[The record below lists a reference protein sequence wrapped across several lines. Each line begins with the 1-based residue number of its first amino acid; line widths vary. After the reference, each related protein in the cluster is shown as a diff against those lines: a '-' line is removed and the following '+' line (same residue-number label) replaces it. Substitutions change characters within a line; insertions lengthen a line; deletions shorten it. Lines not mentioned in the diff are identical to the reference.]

1 MTPLDAS
8 GPLGWIVERLV
19 ARLTVAGRSNGSS
32 LAHRH
37 SYRVMPQP
45 RPDAKIRSVG
55 QPIGCPCDI
64 PNRKRDGQMAT
75 RKSDGWAG
83 MVVFAGS
90 MLLVIGAFNFFE
102 GLIALFKNE
111 QVVVTPNRFV
121 LVDLTSWGW
130 SLIIFGIAMA
140 AVGLGLLATQTW
152 ARVAGIIVVG
162 INAVWQI
169 TSFGAYP
176 IWSLLMLALD
186 VFVLYALTARWSSAR
201 AAIND

>member
-1 MTPLDAS
+1 
-8 GPLGWIVERLV
+8 
-19 ARLTVAGRSNGSS
+19 
-32 LAHRH
+32 
-37 SYRVMPQP
+37 
-45 RPDAKIRSVG
+45 
-55 QPIGCPCDI
+55 
-64 PNRKRDGQMAT
+64 MAT
-75 RKSDGWAG
+75 RKSEGWAG

-102 GLIALFKNE
+102 GLIALFKDE

-121 LVDLTSWGW
+121 VVDLTSWGW
-130 SLIIFGIAMA
+130 SLLIFGVAMA

-152 ARVAGIIVVG
+152 ARVVGIIVVG

-169 TSFGAYP
+169 TSLGAYP

-201 AAIND
+201 AAINE